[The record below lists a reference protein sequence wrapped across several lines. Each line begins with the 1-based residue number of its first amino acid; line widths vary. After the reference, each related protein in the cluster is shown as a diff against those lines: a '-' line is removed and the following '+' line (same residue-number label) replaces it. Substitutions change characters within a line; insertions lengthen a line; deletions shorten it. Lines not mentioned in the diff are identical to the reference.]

1 MNYVEGK
8 ELDSSINNELSI
20 IDERYKANS
29 KAYKYAM
36 DMTKK
41 ETHQAVEGM
50 MHNLNSL
57 QSRSGN

>member
-1 MNYVEGK
+1 MLYVEEK

-20 IDERYKANS
+20 TDEKYKQNA

-36 DMTKK
+36 GMTTK

>member
-1 MNYVEGK
+1 MSYVEEK

-20 IDERYKANS
+20 ADDKYKANS

-36 DMTKK
+36 DMALK
-41 ETHQAVEGM
+41 EVHQAVEGM
-50 MHNLNSL
+50 FHNLNTL

>member
-1 MNYVEGK
+1 MSYVEEK

-20 IDERYKANS
+20 TDDKYKTDT

-36 DMTKK
+36 DMTLK
-41 ETHQAVEGM
+41 EVHQAVEGM
-50 MHNLNSL
+50 FHNLNTL